1 MIRRR
6 LAIRRLLLAA
16 LAAALLWGCAAPKQL
31 VSDPPYVEKLRL
43 RITKVR
49 GAIQETREAIS
60 RSRGAD
66 YLPEL
71 HVRLAELL
79 SEEARYHYE
88 VAYER
93 EQRSSRVMHVPQV
106 RFLKEQAIAVY
117 RQVLAQ
123 HPDTH
128 LGDRIL
134 FNIGHEL
141 RELGRYDEMVSA
153 LEELAARYTDSPLRA
168 EALLVLGDHAFDK
181 GDMDSAG
188 GHYTAI
194 VEETPSRVTGL
205 AWYKLGWVWMNRADC
220 KGSLDS
226 FEKAIDAATAWEV
239 SAAEGPSGGQGAPA
253 VGVGG
258 SVPAAAE
265 QAIDVRREAL
275 VDLVYCYASNR
286 PVAQALPF
294 LKRRAPTRAAYVAAL
309 ERLASRYGV
318 LDEAKGAAA
327 ATRELLRLAPTAPE
341 RLDDARQLY
350 GAVTKGALYEQVG
363 TDVGLITLALRRQLQ
378 RVETSDELRQLT
390 RQELELYAR
399 DLGTRAQAAYQKRP
413 EDKAL
418 GAQVAAAYSA
428 WLEAFPDSGE
438 RVAILLNQADVLTDL
453 GRPEEAGLAYAAAA
467 VASAD
472 DETKKG
478 RLYDA
483 VVQFQASLGGLAARS
498 HTDRIVVR
506 AAMRE
511 SGEQLLALG
520 LDPEK
525 ARVTKLGIAQTWYDE
540 GSYAEAIDRLT
551 ALAYEY
557 PGSKESRAAVHL
569 VLDSFN
575 TLNDYEG
582 LIAAG
587 RRFMG
592 PGGPA
597 DDALRKEILPI
608 VTAAENRRLDEVS
621 LAAAGAEGG
630 DLDSLDQFAER
641 YKGTDLGERALL
653 NAFVAARAVGDRK
666 RLYELGEELA
676 STYPKSEQLPGI
688 LGSLGKQAVATFDL
702 DRAVGLF
709 EKAARGATEQR
720 PRLLV
725 AAGELLEAT
734 GNAQRALDMYGEA
747 SAGAKEGAARQ
758 LPLERMAR
766 ALEILGDDRRMVS
779 TLASVAAMGGPD
791 VQARLGLAEA
801 RIGRVD
807 DAERSLSAVLGAPD
821 AGAEAKARAHLG
833 SAETLARALEGY
845 EVTNDIE
852 GIQELVTLIDVTEQA
867 YLQAA
872 RQGSALVTP
881 VALGRLAQ
889 MALTAAGRVGRL
901 SPPGDL
907 SAEDAAAFRQGLAG
921 RVERLGTTARDALQ
935 ACGEQAWTA
944 RVFNPAVR
952 ECLAGRAVS
961 AEAVRAEGLR
971 PRQSVVLPP
980 AAEPLRAK
988 LAKNPED
995 IESLEGLATLALD
1008 AGDPHL
1014 ARVALSRAVAQGGGP
1029 ELQNLLGIAS
1039 IGAGDLTGGLEAFAD
1054 AADAGLEAARQNLAS
1069 ALRSAG
1075 LAAAADKALERWPP
1089 GKAGGRLLPGAG
1101 GP

>member
-1 MIRRR
+1 MMSR
-6 LAIRRLLLAA
+6 LCAALLLA
-16 LAAALLWGCAAPKQL
+16 LLLGACAAPKQL

-60 RSRGAD
+60 RSRGAE

-93 EQRSSRVMHVPQV
+93 EQRSSRVLHVPQV

-117 RQVLAQ
+117 RQVLAD
-123 HPDTH
+123 HPDTR

-141 RELGRYDEMVSA
+141 RELGRYDAMVTA
-153 LEELAARYTDSPLRA
+153 LEELTTRYPTSPLRP
-168 EALLVLGDHAFDK
+168 EALLVLGDYAFDK
-181 GDMDSAG
+181 GEMDVAQ
-188 GHYTAI
+188 GHYSAI
-194 VEETPSRVTGL
+194 VKEAPTRVTGL
-205 AWYKLGWVWMNRADC
+205 AHYKLGWVWMNRADC
-220 KGSLDS
+220 KGSLGA
-226 FEKAIDAATAWEV
+226 FESAIDAATAWEAGGSD
-239 SAAEGPSGGQGAPA
+239 SAGADGPNDG

-275 VDLVYCYASNR
+275 VDLVYCYASDR
-286 PVAQALPF
+286 PVAQALPY
-294 LKRRAPTRAAYVAAL
+294 LRARASTRAAYIAAL
-309 ERLASRYGV
+309 ERLAARYGV

-350 GAVTKGALYEQVG
+350 GAVTKAGLYDQVG
-363 TDVGLITLALRRQLQ
+363 ADVRLITTALRRQTQ

-390 RQELELYAR
+390 HKELELYAR
-399 DLGTRAQAAYQKRP
+399 DLATKAQAAFQKTP
-413 EDKAL
+413 NDKAL
-418 GAQVAAAYSA
+418 GAQVADAYAA
-428 WLEAFPDSGE
+428 WLEAFPTAGE
-438 RVAILLNQADVLTDL
+438 RVAILLNHADVLSDL
-453 GRPEEAGLAYAAAA
+453 ERPEEAGLAYAAAA
-467 VASAD
+467 ADSAD
-472 DETKKG
+472 DEAKKG

-498 HTDRIVVR
+498 HTDRVVIR
-506 AAMRE
+506 AAMRD

-520 LDPEK
+520 LEPDK

-540 GSYAEAIDRLT
+540 GDYAQAIDQLT

-557 PGSKESRAAVHL
+557 PGTKESRAAVHL

-597 DDALRKEILPI
+597 DAALRSEILPI

-725 AAGELLEAT
+725 AAGELLEAS
-734 GNAQRALDMYGEA
+734 GNATRALDMYGEA
-747 SAGAKEGAARQ
+747 AAGAKEGTGRQ

-766 ALEILGDDRRMVS
+766 VLEILGDDRRMVA
-779 TLASVAAMGGPD
+779 TLGPLAAEGGPE

-801 RIGRVD
+801 RLGKVD
-807 DAERSLSAVLGAPD
+807 EAEQSLSGVLGAAE

-845 EVTNDIE
+845 GVPADID
-852 GIQELVTLIDVTEQA
+852 GIQELVALIDVTEQG

-881 VALGRLAQ
+881 VALGRLA
-889 MALTAAGRVGRL
+889 AVAGAASARL
-901 SPPGDL
+901 ARLAPPADL
-907 SAEDAAAFRQGLAG
+907 SAEDAEAFRQGLAG
-921 RVERLGTTARDALQ
+921 RVERLDTTARDALQ

-952 ECLAGRAVS
+952 ECLAGRPVPAT
-961 AEAVRAEGLR
+961 AARAEGLR
-971 PRQSVVLPP
+971 PRQSVTLAP
-980 AAEPLRAK
+980 AAEELRAK

-995 IESLEGLATLALD
+995 LESLEALANLALD

-1054 AADAGLEAARQNLAS
+1054 AADAGLEAARQNLAA

-1075 LAAAADKALERWPP
+1075 LGDAAQKALERWPP
-1089 GKAGGRLLPGAG
+1089 GKPGGRLLPGAG